1 MLQVQSPI
9 FIFFNIII
17 SPNEKYK
24 IIFSLNIKL
33 NKEKLPNP
41 SSKFNQK
48 SPIFLFFNNFSE
60 NEIKRKIQ
68 DYMELNI
75 KLNNEIRE
83 TINYCSNDRLDRSF
97 VANDKK

>member
-1 MLQVQSPI
+1 M
-9 FIFFNIII
+9 IFFNIII
-17 SPNEKYK
+17 SPNEKHK
-24 IIFSLNIKL
+24 IILSLNIKL
-33 NKEKLPNP
+33 NKDKLPNP